1 MEIAKQLA
9 DWLGQPS
16 AKDFIEHILDNNDE
30 KLKLRANDLKE
41 IPEKFIDQ
49 LAKVNSIIQVDSE
62 GAISNIAALISVE
75 DPVSPKE
82 ILSSIDIEGRLTS
95 DITEPPNQLHNI
107 SSSRE
112 KIMQEGSLASSPQ
125 AMRSS
130 PSEGTSEIAYQPTP
144 PKGRS
149 SQGLS
154 YANHE
159 PSNSHS
165 DGVEKQ
171 AKKLEI
177 DTVAMNAVIDAEK
190 AEGFE
195 VEVFPH
201 YNEGFDIHSKKGNEL
216 RIIEVKGT
224 RGPWDDYGVSLSPP
238 QMLEAKKSK
247 ENYWLYVVEYA
258 STNPKIYKIQ
268 NPYEKI
274 TSFRFD
280 RGWKEFHDSLS
291 KKITQ
296 EPAEGMRIHFNTN
309 EVGTI
314 EHVTK
319 YGELYTL
326 HIKAEGQEGIAV
338 KLYDPSIM
346 KIPEL
351 E

>member
-1 MEIAKQLA
+1 
-9 DWLGQPS
+9 
-16 AKDFIEHILDNNDE
+16 
-30 KLKLRANDLKE
+30 
-41 IPEKFIDQ
+41 
-49 LAKVNSIIQVDSE
+49 
-62 GAISNIAALISVE
+62 
-75 DPVSPKE
+75 
-82 ILSSIDIEGRLTS
+82 
-95 DITEPPNQLHNI
+95 
-107 SSSRE
+107 
-112 KIMQEGSLASSPQ
+112 
-125 AMRSS
+125 
-130 PSEGTSEIAYQPTP
+130 
-144 PKGRS
+144 
-149 SQGLS
+149 
-154 YANHE
+154 
-159 PSNSHS
+159 
-165 DGVEKQ
+165 
-171 AKKLEI
+171 
-177 DTVAMNAVIDAEK
+177 MNAVIEAEK

-224 RGPWDDYGVSLSPP
+224 RGPWDNYGVSLSPP

-247 ENYWLYVVEYA
+247 ENYWLYVVEHA

-326 HIKAEGQEGIAV
+326 HIKAEGQEGITV